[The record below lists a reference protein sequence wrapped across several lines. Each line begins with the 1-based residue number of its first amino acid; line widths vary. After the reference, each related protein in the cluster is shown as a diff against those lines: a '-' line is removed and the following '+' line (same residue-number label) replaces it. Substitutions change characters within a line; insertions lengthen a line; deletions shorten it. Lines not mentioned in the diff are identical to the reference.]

1 MDVAMRQL
9 QDVIAADDGGAGATA
24 ASTPVT
30 TYGAG
35 YGHHSAGYGHSYT
48 QSTYGSSAEYNSA
61 MYGATGARDSTMSW
75 MMLSVTIGYML
86 LFAMMF
92 NTCYRRPEVFGYYR
106 MGDTEQQKPQ
116 LTGVVAE
123 LDAVWRKAFIT
134 KVYFILCC
142 QLALTVAITFG
153 MMQFG
158 GYELARWAM
167 GAGYW
172 TRMASMIATFAT
184 LFGLMCH
191 KNKHPLNLILLV
203 CFTSF
208 LSYLVG
214 LTCTFYAASGMGVL
228 VVEAFAITSLLFVGL
243 TAFVMYSKIDFS
255 FLGLILPV
263 LLLTLI
269 IWGFFVTVF
278 FDSFQFRQVY
288 ALAGC
293 VIFALYILYDT
304 SNICNTL
311 EFDDYVFGAVS
322 LYLDFINLFLMILTL
337 LTSGRRE

>member
-1 MDVAMRQL
+1 
-9 QDVIAADDGGAGATA
+9 
-24 ASTPVT
+24 
-30 TYGAG
+30 
-35 YGHHSAGYGHSYT
+35 
-48 QSTYGSSAEYNSA
+48 
-61 MYGATGARDSTMSW
+61 
-75 MMLSVTIGYML
+75 
-86 LFAMMF
+86 
-92 NTCYRRPEVFGYYR
+92 
-106 MGDTEQQKPQ
+106 
-116 LTGVVAE
+116 
-123 LDAVWRKAFIT
+123 
-134 KVYFILCC
+134 
-142 QLALTVAITFG
+142 
-153 MMQFG
+153 
-158 GYELARWAM
+158 M

-184 LFGLMCH
+184 LFALMCH

-214 LTCTFYAASGMGVL
+214 LTCTFYAASGMGVM

-278 FDSFQFRQVY
+278 FDSFQFRQVRAIMHASARAHAPPSTPPPRTHARPPTHPRTHAQRPPFRIRPCAPVTRARRPPVSGQVY